1 MPSYLKSKTLK
12 KSNRSTVAH
21 IAQNESTHTELTL
34 HDKSYARLGV
44 LGAGIY
50 GTTFE
55 VQEPGSNKQHYAFKV
70 QKISPEHR
78 TPNDEYPIWRE
89 IDFQQDFVSKLS
101 PTDVQFFIKLYDYE
115 VINNCQHRQKRTKI
129 NTIIRPKNK
138 WEQKIYDIDRSPYC
152 AYFLM
157 ELVKGV
163 TISEYYQQILQQPG
177 NKVPSRKIIINL
189 AQQFLKCLELLSKA
203 GYAHNDEHFGNL
215 MIEPLDKTNS
225 SILNQP
231 QGFSPDFMLDG
242 KKINKM
248 KYQFKLID
256 YGLINHRKY
265 KQRVPLQKNQELF
278 IADPEIYYY
287 TIALR
292 VISQFCTNSGI
303 CTSIYELAGRKDP
316 QESNAM
322 FDYRLNLLKQI
333 QLHHSK
339 FLSSAISKYSTQYPD
354 INEYLAHV
362 FEFVKTHVTPELL
375 KDPTKPNRP
384 ENYYYLSDIL
394 GKQSYSKPSHRYL
407 TDFVITKITEEFRAR
422 KTKEHLEYSG
432 YELLD
437 PRMLRFL
444 APKRDYL
451 SVLGFTK
458 LDEVIAWIAKNYT
471 CDSD

>member
-12 KSNRSTVAH
+12 KTKGSNMAH
-21 IAQNESTHTELTL
+21 VTEKNKLIQTELTL
-34 HDKSYARLGV
+34 HNKSYARLGV

-50 GTTFE
+50 GTTYE

-78 TPNDEYPIWRE
+78 TPNDEYPLWRE
-89 IDFQQDFVSKLS
+89 IDFHKDFVSKLS
-101 PTDVQFFIKLYDYE
+101 ADDAEFFIKLYDYE
-115 VINNCQHRQKRTKI
+115 VINNCQHQQKRTKI
-129 NTIIRPKNK
+129 RTIIRPKNK

-157 ELVKGV
+157 ELVRGI
-163 TISEYYQQILQQPG
+163 TISEYYQQILQQPC

-203 GYAHNDEHFGNL
+203 GYSHNDEHFGNL
-215 MIEPLDKTNS
+215 MIEQLENARTS
-225 SILNQP
+225 TFEQP
-231 QGFSPDFMLDG
+231 IGFSRDFMLDG

-248 KYQFKLID
+248 KYQLKLID

-265 KQRVPLQKNQELF
+265 KQRVPLQKDQELF
-278 IADPEIYYY
+278 IANPETYYY
-287 TIALR
+287 TIALK
-292 VISQFCTNSGI
+292 VLSQFMTNAEV
-303 CTSIYELAGRKDP
+303 CKYIYEIHGRQIP
-316 QESNAM
+316 QEVNPR
-322 FDYRLNLLKQI
+322 FDYRLNLLKKI
-333 QLHHSK
+333 SLNHAK
-339 FLSSAISKYSTQYPD
+339 FLESTISKYGTQYPD
-354 INEYLAHV
+354 INEYLGHI
-362 FEFVKTHVTPELL
+362 FEFIKKQVTPELL

-394 GKQSYSKPSHRYL
+394 AEQSYSKPHLWYL

-422 KTKEHLEYSG
+422 NTKEHLEYSG

-451 SVLGFTK
+451 SVLEFTK
-458 LDEVIAWIAKNYT
+458 LDEVIEWIAKII
-471 CDSD
+471 